1 VSWARCEASAD
12 LFPLS
17 PSLPPRS
24 FAAAGYAA
32 AELRGAATYLQQPL
46 GKPRHISGEL
56 QQESSLCDLP
66 RTATSLVRHHE
77 ASRGPMAIL
86 ESLLTSCVPD
96 GCGVSTRAFVQT
108 RPSARKI
115 IPASITSPLL
125 RPSAP
130 RQHVLTSTIHAPPQ
144 PTASESTPH
153 SALLNRSLARAGCNP
168 EFCRPRTPSPK
179 VHSLL
184 LVTEVLLS
192 SPLKPS
198 QALQN
203 SYLQI
208 AGRITE

>member
-1 VSWARCEASAD
+1 
-12 LFPLS
+12 
-17 PSLPPRS
+17 
-24 FAAAGYAA
+24 
-32 AELRGAATYLQQPL
+32 
-46 GKPRHISGEL
+46 
-56 QQESSLCDLP
+56 
-66 RTATSLVRHHE
+66 VRHHE
-77 ASRGPMAIL
+77 ASRGPMATL

-192 SPLKPS
+192 SPPKQLS
-198 QALQN
+198 ADRWQN
-203 SYLQI
+203 YGIMRAVRGLMI
-208 AGRITE
+208 RAETHAGTVSLLLTLPTSPRCLGVRRDTYTRFQ